1 MYLSEL
7 SIGEKKNFLELAHY
21 AMGLNG
27 QFKEEEKEIYKSFV
41 YECDLTSYSLDKQE
55 KIDTVIKVLAKSES
69 KNKRIV
75 LIELF
80 GILLADGE
88 VCSDEADYMDKVAL
102 TFDIQDYELKK
113 IQRWVEAM
121 NDLVKEGY
129 NLLNKG

>member
-1 MYLSEL
+1 MYLNEL

-27 QFKEEEKEIYKSFV
+27 EFKDEEQEIFQSFV
-41 YECDLTSYSLDKQE
+41 YECDLPSYSLDKQE
-55 KIDTVIKVLAKSES
+55 KIDTVIKVLAKSEA

-88 VCSDEADYMDKVAL
+88 VCDAESKYMDKVSLA
-102 TFDIQDYELKK
+102 FDFQDYELKK

-121 NDLVKEGY
+121 NDLVKDGY
-129 NLLNKG
+129 SLINKD